1 MKILPAV
8 IFFLVTILCC
18 QPAFSQDS
26 SAKIQLPPA
35 TQMQDTT
42 ITLDPLFKIKN
53 VYARKDRYDAISD
66 SIKASLAW
74 SAKMHD
80 TVIVLNTSFVVENVY
95 AERDS
100 MDAIA
105 EQIAAKRTAFRD
117 SLNAI
122 GTALM
127 RAADMQ
133 DTTIALDP
141 SYKIREFYANKD
153 SLQAVRDSLRALMVQ
168 ASQMQDTIIEVDPV
182 FVVRERYLNKDKAD
196 AMVDSIRTAL
206 AAAAQMQDTV
216 ITLERSFVVRRNIYA
231 AYDRNEAIRD
241 SIARP
246 TIMQDTII
254 LLDPHF
260 ILRDLYPLKDS
271 MDMIRDSLVAV
282 NITLTAK
289 ADSISA
295 DSLRRH
301 WLGWKKYEVQP
312 RLSYTLNS
320 QKLLKAKSKAVLQYN
335 IADFYLYLNGELVRS
350 PKSEMGFFAAGCLA
364 FISDDTLLLNSGLG
378 FKVGVGVGIKI
389 FQGKF
394 TSLLHANTG
403 NQPVF
408 KLSEDDND
416 YKKSLTV
423 EPVSQSLKLRSDPAY
438 GGDVIIGEYQAT
450 YKKFY
455 QKMGDGDNDEKKYN
469 VRIIFRCR
477 VSGGINNHPR

>member
-8 IFFLVTILCC
+8 IFFLVILLSCHSS
-18 QPAFSQDS
+18 FSQDS
-26 SAKIQLPPA
+26 SAQIQPLPV

-42 ITLDPLFKIKN
+42 IALEPSFKIKN

-66 SIKASLAW
+66 SIKAYLAW

-80 TVIVLNTSFVVENVY
+80 TVIVLNTNFVVENIY

-100 MDAIA
+100 LDAMA

-122 GTALM
+122 GAALM

-141 SYKIREFYANKD
+141 SFVIREFYAKKD
-153 SLQAVRDSLRALMVQ
+153 SLWVIRDSLRALLVQ
-168 ASQMQDTIIEVDPV
+168 ASQMQDTVIEMEAA
-182 FVVRERYLNKDKAD
+182 FVVREKYSNKDKAD
-196 AMVDSIRTAL
+196 AIIDSIRTSL
-206 AAAAQMQDTV
+206 AEAAQMRDTV
-216 ITLERSFVVRRNIYA
+216 ISLERSFVVRYA
-231 AYDRNEAIRD
+231 YTALDRSDAIRD

-254 LLDPHF
+254 ALDPNY
-260 ILRDLYPLKDS
+260 IVRDLYPVKDS
-271 MDMIRDSLVAV
+271 LDIIRDSLNAV
-282 NITLTAK
+282 NISLIAI
-289 ADSISA
+289 ADSVSA
-295 DSLRRH
+295 DSVRRH
-301 WLGWKKYEVQP
+301 WAGWKKYEVLP
-312 RLSYTLNS
+312 SLSYTLNS
-320 QKLLKAKSKAVLQYN
+320 QKLLKAKSKAALQYN

-389 FQGKF
+389 FQGRF

-403 NQPVF
+403 NEQVF
-408 KLSEDDND
+408 KLSEDDNA

-423 EPVSQSLKLRSDPAY
+423 EPVSQSLKLRSNPAY

-455 QKMGDGDNDEKKYN
+455 QKMDDGDNDEKKYN

>member
-1 MKILPAV
+1 MKILPAFIFSLV
-8 IFFLVTILCC
+8 ILLCS
-18 QPAFSQDS
+18 QSSFSQDS
-26 SAKIQLPPA
+26 SAQSQPLPA

-42 ITLDPLFKIKN
+42 ITLDPSFKIKN

-74 SAKMHD
+74 STKMHD

-95 AERDS
+95 AEKDS

-141 SYKIREFYANKD
+141 SYSIREFYARRD
-153 SLQAVRDSLRALMVQ
+153 SLQVIRDSLRALLVQ
-168 ASQMQDTIIEVDPV
+168 ASQMQDTVIDFDPA
-182 FVVRERYLNKDKAD
+182 FVVRNKYVNKDKAD
-196 AMVDSIRTAL
+196 AVIDSMRTAL
-206 AAAAQMQDTV
+206 AEAAQMRDTV
-216 ITLERSFVVRRNIYA
+216 IALEQSFVVRYA
-231 AYDRNEAIRD
+231 YTAVDRSDAIRD

-254 LLDPHF
+254 VLDPNY
-260 ILRDLYPLKDS
+260 IVRDLYPLKDS
-271 MDMIRDSLVAV
+271 MDIIRDSL
-282 NITLTAK
+282 NTLNLELTAR
-289 ADSISA
+289 ADSVSA
-295 DSLRRH
+295 DSVRRH
-301 WLGWKKYEVQP
+301 WAGWKKYDVQP
-312 RLSYTLNS
+312 SLSYTLNS
-320 QKLLKAKSKAVLQYN
+320 QKLLKAKSKAALQYN

-389 FQGKF
+389 FEGKF
-394 TSLLHANTG
+394 TSSLHANTG
-403 NQPVF
+403 NQQVF
-408 KLSEDDND
+408 KLSEDDD
-416 YKKSLTV
+416 VYKKSLTV
-423 EPVSQSLKLRSDPAY
+423 EPVSQTLKLRSDPAY

-455 QKMGDGDNDEKKYN
+455 QKMDDGDNDEKKYN

>member
-1 MKILPAV
+1 MKILPAF
-8 IFFLVTILCC
+8 FFLLVILLSCHLS
-18 QPAFSQDS
+18 FSQDS
-26 SAKIQLPPA
+26 SAQIRPLPV
-35 TQMQDTT
+35 TQMQDTM
-42 ITLDPLFKIKN
+42 IALDPSFKIKN
-53 VYARKDRYDAISD
+53 IYARKDRNDAIND
-66 SIKASLAW
+66 SIRAYLVW

-80 TVIVLNTSFVVENVY
+80 TVIMLNASFVVENVY

-141 SYKIREFYANKD
+141 SYVVSEFYAKKD
-153 SLQAVRDSLRALMVQ
+153 SLQAIRDSLSALMVQ
-168 ASQMQDTIIEVDPV
+168 ASQMQDTVVEFDPA
-182 FVVRERYLNKDKAD
+182 FVVRDIYLNRDKAD
-196 AMVDSIRTAL
+196 AAIDSIRTKL
-206 AAAAQMQDTV
+206 ADAARMQDTV
-216 ITLERSFVVRRNIYA
+216 IALEHSFIVRNVYA
-231 AYDRNEAIRD
+231 AMDRNDVIRD

-254 LLDPHF
+254 SLDPKY
-260 ILRDLYPLKDS
+260 IVRDLYPLKDS
-271 MDMIRDSLVAV
+271 LDIIRDSLNTVKLA
-282 NITLTAK
+282 LTAR
-289 ADSISA
+289 ADSIYS
-295 DSLRRH
+295 DSVRRH
-301 WLGWKKYEVQP
+301 WAGWKKYEVQP
-312 RLSYTLNS
+312 SLSYTLKS
-320 QKLLKAKSKAVLQYN
+320 QKLLKAKSKAALQYN

-364 FISDDTLLLNSGLG
+364 FVSDDTLLLNSGLG

-389 FQGKF
+389 YQGKF

-403 NQPVF
+403 NDQVF
-408 KLSEDDND
+408 KLSEDDNA
-416 YKKSLTV
+416 YKKSMTV

-438 GGDVIIGEYQAT
+438 GGDVIIGDYQAT

-455 QKMGDGDNDEKKYN
+455 QKRNDGDNDEKKYN

>member
-1 MKILPAV
+1 MKILSAV
-8 IFFLVTILCC
+8 ASFLVILLCC
-18 QPAFSQDS
+18 QTSFSQDS
-26 SAKIQLPPA
+26 SAQIQPLPS

-42 ITLDPLFKIKN
+42 IVLDPSFKIKN

-66 SIKASLAW
+66 SIKASLVW

-80 TVIVLNTSFVVENVY
+80 TVIVLNPGFVVENVY

-100 MDAIA
+100 LDAIA

-127 RAADMQ
+127 RAADLQ

-141 SYKIREFYANKD
+141 SYTIREFYAKKD
-153 SLQAVRDSLRALMVQ
+153 SLQAIRDSLRALLVQ
-168 ASQMQDTIIEVDPV
+168 ASQMQDTVIEFDPA
-182 FVVRERYLNKDKAD
+182 FVIREKYTNKDKAD
-196 AMVDSIRTAL
+196 AIIDSIRTAL
-206 AAAAQMQDTV
+206 AEAAQMQDTV
-216 ITLERSFVVRRNIYA
+216 IALEHSFVVRYAYA
-231 AYDRNEAIRD
+231 AMDRSDAIRD

-254 LLDPHF
+254 VLDPNYMV
-260 ILRDLYPLKDS
+260 RDLYPLKDS
-271 MDMIRDSLVAV
+271 LDIIRDSLRAV
-282 NITLTAK
+282 NIALIAI
-289 ADSISA
+289 ADSVNA
-295 DSLRRH
+295 DSVRRH
-301 WLGWKKYEVQP
+301 WAGWKKYDVQP
-312 RLSYTLNS
+312 SLSYTLNS
-320 QKLLKAKSKAVLQYN
+320 QKLLKAKSKAALQYN

-394 TSLLHANTG
+394 TSILHANTG
-403 NQPVF
+403 NQRVF
-408 KLSEDDND
+408 KISEDDNE
-416 YKKSLTV
+416 YQKNLIV
-423 EPVSQSLKLRSDPAY
+423 EPITQSLKLRSDPAY

-455 QKMGDGDNDEKKYN
+455 QKMDDGDNDEKRYN

>member
-1 MKILPAV
+1 MKILPAF
-8 IFFLVTILCC
+8 IFFLAILLSC
-18 QPAFSQDS
+18 QSSFSQDS
-26 SAKIQLPPA
+26 SAQIQPLPA
-35 TQMQDTT
+35 TQMRDTT
-42 ITLDPLFKIKN
+42 IALDPSFKIKN

-66 SIKASLAW
+66 SLKASLAW

-100 MDAIA
+100 LDAMA
-105 EQIAAKRTAFRD
+105 ERITAKRTAFRD

-127 RAADMQ
+127 RSADMQ

-141 SYKIREFYANKD
+141 SFVIREFYAKKD
-153 SLQAVRDSLRALMVQ
+153 SLQVIRDSLRALRVQ
-168 ASQMQDTIIEVDPV
+168 ASQMQDTVIEMDPA
-182 FVVRERYLNKDKAD
+182 FVVRNIYSNKDQAD
-196 AMVDSIRTAL
+196 AIVDSIRTKL
-206 AAAAQMQDTV
+206 AEAAQMQDTV
-216 ITLERSFVVRRNIYA
+216 IELEHSFVVRYAYA
-231 AYDRNEAIRD
+231 ALDRSDAIRD

-254 LLDPHF
+254 SLDPNYKV
-260 ILRDLYPLKDS
+260 RDLYTLKDS
-271 MDMIRDSLVAV
+271 LDIIRDSLNAV
-282 NITLTAK
+282 NIALTAI
-289 ADSISA
+289 ADSVSA

-301 WLGWKKYEVQP
+301 WAGWKKYDVQP
-312 RLSYTLNS
+312 GLSYNLNS
-320 QKLLKAKSKAVLQYN
+320 QKMLKAKSKAALQYN

-389 FQGKF
+389 FEGKF
-394 TSLLHANTG
+394 TSSLHANTG
-403 NQPVF
+403 NQQVF
-408 KLSEDDND
+408 KVSEDDND

-455 QKMGDGDNDEKKYN
+455 QKMNDGDNDEKKYN

-477 VSGGINNHPR
+477 VSGGINNHAR

>member
-1 MKILPAV
+1 MKILSVVCSLLV
-8 IFFLVTILCC
+8 ILLSS
-18 QPAFSQDS
+18 QSSFSQDS
-26 SAKIQLPPA
+26 SVQIKSVPE

-42 ITLDPLFKIKN
+42 VALDPSFKIKN
-53 VYARKDRYDAISD
+53 FYARKDRYDAIND

-80 TVIVLNTSFVVENVY
+80 TVVALNPAFVVENIY
-95 AERDS
+95 AEKDS
-100 MDAIA
+100 LDAIA
-105 EQIAAKRTAFRD
+105 EKIAAKRTAFRD

-141 SYKIREFYANKD
+141 SFVIREFYAKKD
-153 SLQAVRDSLRALMVQ
+153 SLQAIRDSLRALLVK
-168 ASQMQDTIIEVDPV
+168 ASQMQDTLIEMDPAFLV
-182 FVVRERYLNKDKAD
+182 MAKYSTKDKAD
-196 AMVDSIRTAL
+196 AIVDSIRTKL
-206 AAAAQMQDTV
+206 AEASQMQDTV
-216 ITLERSFVVRRNIYA
+216 IALERSYVVRYA
-231 AYDRNEAIRD
+231 YGAVDRGDAIRD

-254 LLDPHF
+254 ALDPQY
-260 ILRDLYPLKDS
+260 IVRDLYPLKDS
-271 MDMIRDSLVAV
+271 MDIIRDSLNVI
-282 NITLTAK
+282 NISLAIR
-289 ADSISA
+289 ADSVYT
-295 DSLRRH
+295 DSVRRH
-301 WLGWKKYEVQP
+301 WIGWKKYEVQP
-312 RLSYTLNS
+312 GLSYTLNS
-320 QKLLKAKSKAVLQYN
+320 QKLLKAKSKAALQYN
-335 IADFYLYLNGELVRS
+335 VADFYLYLNGELVRS

-394 TSLLHANTG
+394 TSSLHANTG
-403 NQPVF
+403 NQQVF
-408 KLSEDDND
+408 KLSEEDKE
-416 YKKSLTV
+416 YKKNLVV
-423 EPVSQSLKLRSDPAY
+423 EPTSQTLKLRSDPAY

-455 QKMGDGDNDEKKYN
+455 QKRDDGDNDEKRYN

-477 VSGGINNHPR
+477 ISGGINNHLR

>member
-8 IFFLVTILCC
+8 IFLLVIFLSG
-18 QPAFSQDS
+18 QSSFSQDS
-26 SAKIQLPPA
+26 SAQIRLLPA

-42 ITLDPLFKIKN
+42 ISLDPLFKIKN

-66 SIKASLAW
+66 SIKAYMVW

-80 TVIVLNTSFVVENVY
+80 TVIVLNTNFVVENVY

-100 MDAIA
+100 LDAIA
-105 EQIAAKRTAFRD
+105 ERIAAKRTAFRD

-141 SYKIREFYANKD
+141 SFKIREFYAKKD
-153 SLQAVRDSLRALMVQ
+153 SLQAIRDSLRALQVQ
-168 ASQMQDTIIEVDPV
+168 ASQMQDTVIEIDPF
-182 FVVRERYLNKDKAD
+182 FVVRNKYLNKDKAD
-196 AMVDSIRTAL
+196 AVMDSMRAKL
-206 AAAAQMQDTV
+206 AEASQMQDTV
-216 ITLERSFVVRRNIYA
+216 IALERSFVVRYPYA
-231 AYDRNEAIRD
+231 ALDREDAIRD

-246 TIMQDTII
+246 TIMQDTVIA
-254 LLDPHF
+254 LDPHY
-260 ILRDLYPLKDS
+260 IVRDLYPLKDS
-271 MDMIRDSLVAV
+271 LDMIRDSLKAV
-282 NITLTAK
+282 NIVLTAI
-289 ADSISA
+289 ADSVNA
-295 DSLRRH
+295 DSVRRH
-301 WLGWKKYEVQP
+301 WAGWKKYEVQP
-312 RLSYTLNS
+312 TFSYNLNS
-320 QKLLKAKSKAVLQYN
+320 QKLLKARSKAVLQYN

-378 FKVGVGVGIKI
+378 FKVGVGVGVKI

-403 NQPVF
+403 NQSVF
-408 KLSEDDND
+408 KLSEDDD
-416 YKKSLTV
+416 TYKKSLTV
-423 EPVSQSLKLRSDPAY
+423 EPVSQSLRLRSDPAY

-455 QKMGDGDNDEKKYN
+455 QKRSDGDNDEKRYN

-477 VSGGINNHPR
+477 ISGGINNHPG

>member
-1 MKILPAV
+1 MKILSAV
-8 IFFLVTILCC
+8 IFFLVIILSC
-18 QPAFSQDS
+18 QSSFSQDS
-26 SAKIQLPPA
+26 SAQIRPVLA
-35 TQMQDTT
+35 AQMLDT
-42 ITLDPLFKIKN
+42 IIALDPSFKIKN
-53 VYARKDRYDAISD
+53 FYARKDRYDAISD
-66 SIKASLAW
+66 SIKAYLAW

-80 TVIVLNTSFVVENVY
+80 TVIVLNTNFVVENVY

-100 MDAIA
+100 LDALA

-133 DTTIALDP
+133 DTTIVLDQ
-141 SYKIREFYANKD
+141 SFVIHEYYAKKD
-153 SLQAVRDSLRALMVQ
+153 SLQVIRDSLRALLAE
-168 ASQMQDTIIEVDPV
+168 ASQMQDTVIEVDPS
-182 FVVRERYLNKDKAD
+182 FVVRDKYINKDKAD
-196 AMVDSIRTAL
+196 AMVDSIRASL

-216 ITLERSFVVRRNIYA
+216 IALERSFVVHYA
-231 AYDRNEAIRD
+231 YGAVDRQDAIRD

-246 TIMQDTII
+246 TIMQDTVII
-254 LLDPHF
+254 LDPHY
-260 ILRDLYPLKDS
+260 IVRDLYPLKDS
-271 MDMIRDSLVAV
+271 MDIIRDSLRAV
-282 NITLTAK
+282 NIALTAI
-289 ADSISA
+289 ADSVNA
-295 DSLRRH
+295 DSVRRH
-301 WLGWKKYEVQP
+301 WAGWKKYDVQP
-312 RLSYTLNS
+312 SLSYTLNS
-320 QKLLKAKSKAVLQYN
+320 QKLLKAKSKAALQYN

-389 FQGKF
+389 FDGKF
-394 TSLLHANTG
+394 TSTLHANTG
-403 NQPVF
+403 NQQVF
-408 KLSEDDND
+408 KLSEDDD
-416 YKKSLTV
+416 VYKKSLTV

-455 QKMGDGDNDEKKYN
+455 QKMDDGDNDEKKYN

>member
-1 MKILPAV
+1 MKILPVV
-8 IFFLVTILCC
+8 IFLLVILLSC
-18 QPAFSQDS
+18 QSSFSQDS
-26 SAKIQLPPA
+26 SAQIRTIPT

-42 ITLDPLFKIKN
+42 IALDPSFKIKN

-74 SAKMHD
+74 SARMHD
-80 TVIVLNTSFVVENVY
+80 TVIVLNTNFVVENVY

-100 MDAIA
+100 LDAIA

-141 SYKIREFYANKD
+141 SFVVREFYAKKD
-153 SLQAVRDSLRALMVQ
+153 SLQVIRDSLRALLVQ
-168 ASQMQDTIIEVDPV
+168 ASQMQDTLIEVDPS
-182 FVVRERYLNKDKAD
+182 FVVRDKYLNKDKAD
-196 AMVDSIRTAL
+196 AIIDSKKASL
-206 AAAAQMQDTV
+206 AEAAQMRDTV
-216 ITLERSFVVRRNIYA
+216 IALERSFVVHYAYA
-231 AYDRNEAIRD
+231 AVDRENAIRD

-246 TIMQDTII
+246 TIMQDTVIT
-254 LLDPHF
+254 LDPHY
-260 ILRDLYPLKDS
+260 IVLDLYPLKDS
-271 MDMIRDSLVAV
+271 LDIIRDSLRAV
-282 NITLTAK
+282 NITLTAI
-289 ADSISA
+289 ADSVNA
-295 DSLRRH
+295 DSVRRH
-301 WLGWKKYEVQP
+301 WAGWKKYEVQP
-312 RLSYTLNS
+312 SLSYTLNS
-320 QKLLKAKSKAVLQYN
+320 QKLLKAKSKAALQYN

-389 FQGKF
+389 FQGKC

-403 NQPVF
+403 NQQVF
-408 KLSEDDND
+408 KLSEDDD
-416 YKKSLTV
+416 IYKKSLTV

-455 QKMGDGDNDEKKYN
+455 QKMVDGDNDEKRYN

-477 VSGGINNHPR
+477 ISGGINNHPR

>member
-1 MKILPAV
+1 MKILPV
-8 IFFLVTILCC
+8 FIFFLALLLSC
-18 QPAFSQDS
+18 QSSFSQDS
-26 SAKIQLPPA
+26 SAQIQPLPA

-42 ITLDPLFKIKN
+42 IALDPSFKIKN

-133 DTTIALDP
+133 DTAIALDP
-141 SYKIREFYANKD
+141 SYTIREFYAKKD
-153 SLQAVRDSLRALMVQ
+153 SLQAIRDSLRALLMQ
-168 ASQMQDTIIEVDPV
+168 ASQMQDTLIEMEAA
-182 FVVRERYLNKDKAD
+182 FVVREKYSNKDKAD
-196 AMVDSIRTAL
+196 AIIDSIRTSL
-206 AAAAQMQDTV
+206 AEAAQMRDTV
-216 ITLERSFVVRRNIYA
+216 IALERSFVVRYAYA
-231 AYDRNEAIRD
+231 AWDRSDAIRD

-254 LLDPHF
+254 SLDPNY
-260 ILRDLYPLKDS
+260 IVRDLYPLKDS
-271 MDMIRDSLVAV
+271 LDIIRDSLNAV
-282 NITLTAK
+282 NLVLTVR
-289 ADSISA
+289 ADSIYS
-295 DSLRRH
+295 DSIRRH
-301 WLGWKKYEVQP
+301 WIGWKKYDVQP
-312 RLSYTLNS
+312 SLSYTLNS
-320 QKLLKAKSKAVLQYN
+320 QKLLKSKSKAALQYN

-389 FQGKF
+389 FQEKF
-394 TSLLHANTG
+394 TSSLHANTG
-403 NQPVF
+403 NQQVF
-408 KLSEDDND
+408 KLSEDDD
-416 YKKSLTV
+416 VYKKSLTV

-438 GGDVIIGEYQAT
+438 GGDVIMGEYQAT

-455 QKMGDGDNDEKKYN
+455 QKMEDGDNDEKKYN

>member
-8 IFFLVTILCC
+8 IFFLVILFSC
-18 QPAFSQDS
+18 QTSFSQDS
-26 SAKIQLPPA
+26 SAQIRSIPA

-42 ITLDPLFKIKN
+42 IALEPSFKIKN

-66 SIKASLAW
+66 SIKASLVW

-80 TVIVLNTSFVVENVY
+80 TVILLNTNFVVENVY
-95 AERDS
+95 AEKDS
-100 MDAIA
+100 LDALA
-105 EQIAAKRTAFRD
+105 EQITAKRNAFRD

-141 SYKIREFYANKD
+141 SFVIREFYAKKD
-153 SLQAVRDSLRALMVQ
+153 SLQVIRDSLRALLVQ
-168 ASQMQDTIIEVDPV
+168 ASQMQDTVIEFDPS
-182 FVVRERYLNKDKAD
+182 FVVSDKYLNKDKAD
-196 AMVDSIRTAL
+196 AMIDSVRAAL
-206 AAAAQMQDTV
+206 ADAAQMRDTV
-216 ITLERSFVVRRNIYA
+216 IALERSFVVRYAYA
-231 AYDRNEAIRD
+231 AVDRADAIRD

-246 TIMQDTII
+246 TIMQDTVIA
-254 LLDPHF
+254 LDPRY
-260 ILRDLYPLKDS
+260 IVRDLYPLKDS
-271 MDMIRDSLVAV
+271 LDMIKDSLHAV
-282 NITLTAK
+282 NIALTAI
-289 ADSISA
+289 ADSVNA
-295 DSLRRH
+295 DSVRRH
-301 WLGWKKYEVQP
+301 WAGWKKYEVQP
-312 RLSYTLNS
+312 SHSYTLNS
-320 QKLLKAKSKAVLQYN
+320 QKLLKAKSKAALQYN

-389 FQGKF
+389 YQGKF

-403 NQPVF
+403 NQQVF
-408 KLSEDDND
+408 KYSEDDD
-416 YKKSLTV
+416 VYKKSLTV

-455 QKMGDGDNDEKKYN
+455 QKMDDGDNDEKKYN

>member
-8 IFFLVTILCC
+8 IFFLVTLLFC
-18 QPAFSQDS
+18 QSSFSQDS
-26 SAKIQLPPA
+26 SAQILPLSA
-35 TQMQDTT
+35 TQMHDTT
-42 ITLDPLFKIKN
+42 IALDPSFKIKN

-66 SIKASLAW
+66 SIKASLTW

-141 SYKIREFYANKD
+141 AFTIREFYVKKD
-153 SLQAVRDSLRALMVQ
+153 SLQAIRDSLRALLVQ
-168 ASQMQDTIIEVDPV
+168 TSQMQDTVIEFDPA
-182 FVVRERYLNKDKAD
+182 FVVREKYSNKDKAD
-196 AMVDSIRTAL
+196 AITDSTRTAL
-206 AAAAQMQDTV
+206 AEAAQMQDTV
-216 ITLERSFVVRRNIYA
+216 IALEKSFVVRYA
-231 AYDRNEAIRD
+231 YGAVDRSDAIRD

-246 TIMQDTII
+246 TIMQDTTIS
-254 LLDPHF
+254 LDPKY
-260 ILRDLYPLKDS
+260 IVRDLYPLKDS
-271 MDMIRDSLVAV
+271 MDIIRDSL
-282 NITLTAK
+282 NTLNLALTVR
-289 ADSISA
+289 ADSVSA
-295 DSLRRH
+295 DSVRRH
-301 WLGWKKYEVQP
+301 WAGWKKYDVQP
-312 RLSYTLNS
+312 SLSYTLNS
-320 QKLLKAKSKAVLQYN
+320 QKLLKAKSKAALQYN

-394 TSLLHANTG
+394 TSSLHANTG
-403 NQPVF
+403 NQQVF
-408 KLSEDDND
+408 KLSEEDDV

-455 QKMGDGDNDEKKYN
+455 QKMDDGDNDEKRYN